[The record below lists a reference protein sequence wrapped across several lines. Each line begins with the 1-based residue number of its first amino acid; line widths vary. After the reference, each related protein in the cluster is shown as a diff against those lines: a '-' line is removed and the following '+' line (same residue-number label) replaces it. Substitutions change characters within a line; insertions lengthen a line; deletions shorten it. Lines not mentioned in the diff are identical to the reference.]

1 MSKENC
7 ITILGLG
14 LANTEISYKNIL
26 KEVKPEEKTG
36 KNTSFTY
43 EGEDFKP
50 NSAEQ
55 YNLELRK
62 KYQIQDFTVEELPHQ
77 IRTRNMAYKYAVK
90 LLEVTAYLT
99 SVMELAN
106 DVNHQL
112 KDIIKN
118 TKKIRND
125 TTLSKEQMELEVAQ
139 SSISAYIEII
149 SEIKTRIVDLEN
161 SKYNYNITRTW
172 SFLEAQIQTMLDF
185 TYIPDELAPNFNM
198 LYENYPLRK
207 FSQAKNE
214 GISRITAEAR
224 FIDFSTRLYSAAIK
238 LFIFELLEEFYP
250 YITPRKFLNN
260 PCKKTLFVV
269 PLSTYSKFNF
279 LKSGLSR
286 KEITFLEVQDD
297 MEKTTAHFAKFFK
310 ECLNAMNCLQ
320 ERLQEQKNILFETK
334 DENELD
340 WIMNNYTK
348 TFSKCSAESN
358 IRCLKK
364 LLKDDLFKEK
374 LTVLLYDL
382 RPELI
387 VNKLKFHK
395 NPWDKDNVEVQTA
408 EDNDRDIN
416 TTVYL
421 CYLLQLCFGT
431 TEFKGIRV
439 QFSRVIPLFPDNDI
453 PQKSVRRYFLLVE
466 KGELT
471 WSGSEFSKRLK
482 AALEK

>member
-1 MSKENC
+1 
-7 ITILGLG
+7 
-14 LANTEISYKNIL
+14 
-26 KEVKPEEKTG
+26 
-36 KNTSFTY
+36 
-43 EGEDFKP
+43 
-50 NSAEQ
+50 
-55 YNLELRK
+55 
-62 KYQIQDFTVEELPHQ
+62 
-77 IRTRNMAYKYAVK
+77 
-90 LLEVTAYLT
+90 
-99 SVMELAN
+99 
-106 DVNHQL
+106 
-112 KDIIKN
+112 
-118 TKKIRND
+118 
-125 TTLSKEQMELEVAQ
+125 
-139 SSISAYIEII
+139 
-149 SEIKTRIVDLEN
+149 
-161 SKYNYNITRTW
+161 
-172 SFLEAQIQTMLDF
+172 
-185 TYIPDELAPNFNM
+185 M